1 MAQIDGGDIVARML
15 KREGI
20 DTIFTLS
27 GGHIQNIYDGCLDE
41 GIRVVD
47 TRHEQSA
54 GHAAEGYSR
63 LTRKCGVAVV
73 TAGPGVTDV
82 VTAVATAYQN
92 ASPLLVIGGAAPL
105 RTSLMGALQEIPG
118 TVDMM
123 RPITKWA
130 ATIPFTNR
138 IQDYLAQAFR
148 IALTGRFGPV
158 FLEIPSDIL
167 FGRLEEDSIE
177 WPQNYRTEGR
187 TQGDAALVKQ
197 AAQLLADA
205 ERPAVMAGTGIYWA
219 DAGDAFRELAEKVQ
233 APIYLNDMGRGMVH
247 QDHPQFMSRTRR
259 TAFGEADV
267 ILFAGTMMDFRLR
280 YGKSAGPQA
289 KVIAVDIDPTEIGRN
304 RGVDVGIEG
313 DPRAVLQGITAEI
326 GRSANSAAI
335 QHNDW
340 LEKLRDGETKIV
352 ELRQRWLHSDAD
364 PIHPLRLCNEIAK
377 FVDEDTTVV
386 GDGGDI
392 VGLASQVLPVNRPS
406 QFMGPGP
413 LGTLGVGTGFCMA
426 ASVVYPNKR
435 VLMVNGDGSFG
446 LNGFDFDTFV
456 RFNMPV
462 VSVVG
467 NDRQWGQILVGQAK
481 MYGDERVV
489 ATRLGDNA
497 RYDKVVEALGGHG
510 EFVTKPDDIYPAI
523 ERAFASGKPACVNV
537 IIDQTPEGVSGGYEF
552 LG

>member
-41 GIRVVD
+41 GIRVID

-73 TAGPGVTDV
+73 TAGPGVTDT

-148 IALTGRFGPV
+148 VALTGRFGPV

-167 FGRLEEDSIE
+167 FGRVEEESIE
-177 WPQNYRTEGR
+177 WPVNYRTEGR
-187 TQGDAALVKQ
+187 TTGDTALVKQ
-197 AAQLLADA
+197 AAGLLANA
-205 ERPAVMAGTGIYWA
+205 ERPAVMAGTGIYWS
-219 DAGDAFRELAEKVQ
+219 DAGEAFRELAEKVQ

-247 QDHPQFMSRTRR
+247 QEHPQFMSRTRR
-259 TAFGEADV
+259 AAFGEADV

-280 YGKSAGPQA
+280 YGKSVGPQA
-289 KVIAVDIDPTEIGRN
+289 KVIAVDIDPNEIGRN

-313 DPRAVLQGITAEI
+313 DPRAVLQAIRSEI
-326 GRSANSAAI
+326 GTAAI
-335 QHNDW
+335 RHDEW
-340 LEKLRDGETKIV
+340 IAKLRDGETKVV

-377 FVDEDTTVV
+377 FVDDETTVV

-426 ASVVYPNKR
+426 ASVVHPGKR

-462 VSVVG
+462 VAVVG
-467 NDRQWGQILVGQAK
+467 NDRQWGQIIVGQAK
-481 MYGDERVV
+481 MYGEDRVV

-497 RYDKVVEALGGHG
+497 RYDRVVEALGGHG
-510 EFVTKPDDIYPAI
+510 EFVTRPDDIAPAI

-537 IIDQTPEGVSGGYEF
+537 IIDQKPEGVSGGYEF

>member
-1 MAQIDGGDIVARML
+1 MAQIDGGDLVARML
-15 KREGI
+15 KREAI

-27 GGHIQNIYDGCLDE
+27 GGHVQNIYDGCIDE
-41 GIRVVD
+41 GIRVID

-92 ASPLLVIGGAAPL
+92 ASPMLVIGGAAPL

-118 TVDMM
+118 TVEMM
-123 RPITKWA
+123 KPITKWA
-130 ATIPFTNR
+130 ATVPFTNR
-138 IQDYLAQAFR
+138 IPDYLAQAFR
-148 IALTGRFGPV
+148 IALTGRYGPV

-167 FGRLEEDSIE
+167 FGRLEEE
-177 WPQNYRTEGR
+177 ALPLPEGYRTEGR
-187 TQGDAALVKQ
+187 TQGDFQLIAK
-197 AAQLLADA
+197 AAQLLAGA
-205 ERPAVMAGTGIYWA
+205 ERPVVMGGTGIYWA
-219 DAGDAFRELAEKVQ
+219 DAGAALRQLAEAVS
-233 APIYLNDMGRGMVH
+233 APIYLNDMGRGTVR

-259 TAFGEADV
+259 TALAEADV
-267 ILFAGTMMDFRLR
+267 VLFAGTMIDFRLG
-280 YGKSAGPQA
+280 YGKRINPQA
-289 KVIAVDIDPTEIGRN
+289 KVISIDIDPNELGRN
-304 RGVDVGIEG
+304 RGIDIGIEG
-313 DPRAVLQGITAEI
+313 DPRHALEQITAELG
-326 GRSANSAAI
+326 GRTVRHDA
-335 QHNDW
+335 W
-340 LEKLRDGETKIV
+340 LAKLRDGETKV
-352 ELRQRWLHSDAD
+352 LELRQKWLHSDAD

-377 FVDEDTTVV
+377 FVDDETIVV

-392 VGLASQVLPVNRPS
+392 VGLASQVLPVNQPG

-426 ASVVYPNKR
+426 AHVVHPRRK

-456 RFNMPV
+456 RFGMPV
-462 VSVVG
+462 VSVIG
-467 NDRQWGQILVGQAK
+467 NDRQWGQILVGQEK
-481 MYGDERVV
+481 MYGEERVV

-497 RYDKVVEALGGHG
+497 RYDRVVEALGGHG
-510 EFVTKPDDIYPAI
+510 EFVTRPDEIFAAI

-537 IIDQTPEGVSGGYEF
+537 LIDQKPDGVSGGYEF

>member
-1 MAQIDGGDIVARML
+1 MAQIDGGDLVARML
-15 KREGI
+15 KAEGI

-27 GGHIQNIYDGCLDE
+27 GGHVQNIYDGCIDE

-92 ASPLLVIGGAAPL
+92 ASPMLIIGGAAPL
-105 RTSLMGALQEIPG
+105 STSLMGALQEIPG
-118 TVDMM
+118 TVEMM
-123 RPITKWA
+123 RPITKWS
-130 ATIPFTNR
+130 ATIPFTKR
-138 IQDYLAQAFR
+138 IPDYLAQAFR
-148 IALTGRFGPV
+148 VALTGRYGPV

-167 FGRLEEDSIE
+167 FGRVEESE
-177 WPQNYRTEGR
+177 VPLPTGYRTEGR
-187 TQGDAALVKQ
+187 TQGDFGLIKQ
-197 AAQLLADA
+197 AASLLANA
-205 ERPAVMAGTGIYWA
+205 ERPAVMGGTGVYWA
-219 DAGDAFRELAEKVQ
+219 DAGTALQELAEKVH
-233 APIYLNDMGRGMVH
+233 APIFLNDMGRGTVS
-247 QDHPQFMSRTRR
+247 QEHPQFMSRTRR

-267 ILFAGTMMDFRLR
+267 ILFAGTMIDFRLR
-280 YGKSAGPQA
+280 YGRSVNPAA
-289 KVIAVDIDPTEIGRN
+289 KVISIDIDPNELGRN
-304 RGVDVGIEG
+304 RGVDIGIEG
-313 DPRAVLQGITAEI
+313 DPKHALEQITAELGTRSTRHDDWI
-326 GRSANSAAI
+326 G
-335 QHNDW
+335 
-340 LEKLRDGETKIV
+340 KLRDGETKVV
-352 ELRQRWLHSDAD
+352 ELRQKWLHSDAN

-377 FVDEDTTVV
+377 FVDDNTIVV

-392 VGLASQVLPVNRPS
+392 VGLSSQVLPVNHPG

-426 ASVVYPNKR
+426 ANVVHPDKKI
-435 VLMVNGDGSFG
+435 LMVNGDGSFG

-456 RFNMPV
+456 RFGMPV
-462 VSVVG
+462 VSVIG
-467 NDRQWGQILVGQAK
+467 NDRQWGQILVGQEK
-481 MYGDERVV
+481 MYGEERVV

-510 EFVTKPDDIYPAI
+510 EFVTEPGEIFPAI

-537 IIDQTPEGVSGGYEF
+537 IIDQKPEGVTGGYEF

>member
-1 MAQIDGGDIVARML
+1 VAQIDGGDLVARML
-15 KREGI
+15 KLEGI
-20 DTIFTLS
+20 DTVFTLS

-123 RPITKWA
+123 RPITKWS
-130 ATIPFTNR
+130 ATIPYTNR
-138 IQDYLAQAFR
+138 IPDYLAQAFR
-148 IALTGRFGPV
+148 VALSGRFGPV

-167 FGRLEEDSIE
+167 FGRVEEEQIE
-177 WPQNYRTEGR
+177 LPKGYRTEGR
-187 TQGDAALVKQ
+187 TRGEESLVRRAAE
-197 AAQLLADA
+197 LLAAA
-205 ERPAVMAGTGIYWA
+205 ERPAIMGGTGVYWA
-219 DAGDAFRELAEKVQ
+219 DAGDGLRALAEKVH
-233 APIYLNDMGRGMVH
+233 APIYLNDMGRGTIA

-280 YGKSAGPQA
+280 YGKSVGPQA
-289 KVIAVDIDPTEIGRN
+289 RVITLDIDPTEIGRN
-304 RGVDVGIEG
+304 RSVDIGIEG
-313 DPRAVLQGITAEI
+313 DPRTTLEDITVEI
-326 GRSANSAAI
+326 GSKAI
-335 QHNDW
+335 RHDEW
-340 LEKLRDGETKIV
+340 LEKLRDGETKII

-364 PIHPLRLCNEIAK
+364 PIHPLRLCNDIAK
-377 FVDEDTTVV
+377 FVDDETTVV

-392 VGLASQVLPVNRPS
+392 VGLASQVLPVNRPC

-426 ASVVYPNKR
+426 ASVVRPGKR

-456 RFNMPV
+456 RFGMPI

-467 NDRQWGQILVGQAK
+467 NDRQWGQILVGQEK
-481 MYGDERVV
+481 MYGEERVV

-510 EFVTKPDDIYPAI
+510 EYVTKPGDIAPAI
-523 ERAFASGKPACVNV
+523 ERALASGKPACVNV
-537 IIDQTPEGVSGGYEF
+537 IIDQKPEGVQGGYEF

>member
-1 MAQIDGGDIVARML
+1 MAQIDGGDLVARML

-27 GGHIQNIYDGCLDE
+27 GGHIQNIYDGCIDE
-41 GIRVVD
+41 GIRIID

-73 TAGPGVTDV
+73 TAGPGVTDT

-118 TVDMM
+118 TVEMM
-123 RPITKWA
+123 RPITKWS
-130 ATIPFTNR
+130 ATIPFTHR
-138 IQDYLAQAFR
+138 IPDYLAQAFR
-148 IALTGRFGPV
+148 IALTGRYGPV

-167 FGRLEEDSIE
+167 FGRVEEE
-177 WPQNYRTEGR
+177 QTKLPEGYRTEGK
-187 TQGDAALVKQ
+187 TQGDAALIKR
-197 AAQLLADA
+197 AAQMLANA
-205 ERPAVMAGTGIYWA
+205 ERPVVMGGTGVYWS
-219 DAGDAFRELAEKVQ
+219 DAGGALRELAEKVQ
-233 APIYLNDMGRGMVH
+233 APIYLNDMGRGTVS
-247 QDHPQFMSRTRR
+247 QEHPQFMSRTRR
-259 TAFGEADV
+259 TALGEADV
-267 ILFAGTMMDFRLR
+267 VLFAGTMFDFRLR
-280 YGKSAGPQA
+280 YGGSIGPQA
-289 KVIAVDIDPTEIGRN
+289 QIISIDIDPNELGRN
-304 RGVDVGIEG
+304 RGIDVGIEG
-313 DPRAVLQGITAEI
+313 DPKSALMQITAEI
-326 GRSANSAAI
+326 GARTVRHDEWIS
-335 QHNDW
+335 
-340 LEKLRDGETKIV
+340 KLRDGETKV
-352 ELRQRWLHSDAD
+352 LELRQKWLHSDNS
-364 PIHPLRLCNEIAK
+364 PIHPLRLCNEMAK
-377 FVDEDTTVV
+377 FVDENTIVV

-392 VGLASQVLPVNRPS
+392 VATASQVLPVNQPG

-413 LGTLGVGTGFCMA
+413 LGTLGVGTGFCIA
-426 ASVVYPNKR
+426 AKSVHPKKR

-446 LNGFDFDTFV
+446 LNGFDFDTLV
-456 RFNMPV
+456 RFDMPV
-462 VSVVG
+462 VAVVG

-481 MYGDERVV
+481 MYGEERVV

-510 EFVTKPDDIYPAI
+510 EFVTEADDIFPAI

-537 IIDQTPEGVSGGYEF
+537 IIDQKPDGVAGGYEF

>member
-1 MAQIDGGDIVARML
+1 ML

-41 GIRVVD
+41 GIRVID

-73 TAGPGVTDV
+73 TAGPGVTDT

-130 ATIPFTNR
+130 ATVPFTDR
-138 IQDYLAQAFR
+138 IHDYLAQAFR
-148 IALTGRFGPV
+148 VALTGRYGPV

-167 FGRLEEDSIE
+167 FGRVEEERIE
-177 WPQNYRTEGR
+177 WPVRYRTEGR
-187 TQGDAALVKQ
+187 TAGDPALVKE
-197 AAQLLADA
+197 AGELLANA
-205 ERPAVMAGTGIYWA
+205 ERPAVMGGTGIYWS
-219 DAGDAFRELAEKVQ
+219 DAGDAFRELAEKVH
-233 APIYLNDMGRGMVH
+233 APVYLNDMGRGMVS
-247 QDHPQFMSRTRR
+247 QEHPQFMSRTRR

-280 YGKSAGPQA
+280 YGKSVGPQA
-289 KVIAVDIDPTEIGRN
+289 KVIAIDIDPNEIGRN

-313 DPRAVLQGITAEI
+313 DPRAVLRAIQSEI
-326 GRSANSAAI
+326 GAKTIRHD
-335 QHNDW
+335 QW
-340 LEKLRDGETKIV
+340 LAKLRDGETKVV

-377 FVDEDTTVV
+377 FVDDETTVV

-392 VGLASQVLPVNRPS
+392 VGLASQVLPVNHPS

-426 ASVVYPNKR
+426 ASVVRPGKR

-467 NDRQWGQILVGQAK
+467 NDRQWGQIIVGQAK
-481 MYGDERVV
+481 MYGEERVV

-497 RYDKVVEALGGHG
+497 RYDRVVEALGGHG
-510 EFVTKPDDIYPAI
+510 EFVTKPGDIAPAI
-523 ERAFASGKPACVNV
+523 ERALTCGKPACVNV
-537 IIDQTPEGVSGGYEF
+537 IIDQKPEGVSGGYAF

>member
-1 MAQIDGGDIVARML
+1 MAQIDGGDLVARML
-15 KREGI
+15 KREAI

-27 GGHIQNIYDGCLDE
+27 GGHVQNIYDGCIDE
-41 GIRVVD
+41 GIRVID

-92 ASPLLVIGGAAPL
+92 ASPMLVIGGAAPL

-118 TVDMM
+118 TVEMM
-123 RPITKWA
+123 KPITKWA
-130 ATIPFTNR
+130 ATVPFTNR
-138 IQDYLAQAFR
+138 IPDYLAQAFR
-148 IALTGRFGPV
+148 IALTGRYGPV

-167 FGRLEEDSIE
+167 FGRLEEE
-177 WPQNYRTEGR
+177 AVPLPEGYRTEGR
-187 TQGDAALVKQ
+187 TQGDFQLIAK
-197 AAQLLADA
+197 AAQLLAGA
-205 ERPAVMAGTGIYWA
+205 ERPVVMGGTGIYWA
-219 DAGDAFRELAEKVQ
+219 DAGAALRQLAEAVS
-233 APIYLNDMGRGMVH
+233 APIYLNDMGRGTVR

-259 TAFGEADV
+259 TALAEADV
-267 ILFAGTMMDFRLR
+267 VLFAGTMIDFRLG
-280 YGKSAGPQA
+280 YGKRINPQA
-289 KVIAVDIDPTEIGRN
+289 KVISIDIDPNELGRN
-304 RGVDVGIEG
+304 RGIDIGIEG
-313 DPRAVLQGITAEI
+313 DPRHALEQITAELG
-326 GRSANSAAI
+326 GRTVRHDA
-335 QHNDW
+335 W
-340 LEKLRDGETKIV
+340 LAKLRDGETKV
-352 ELRQRWLHSDAD
+352 LELRQKWLHSDAD

-377 FVDEDTTVV
+377 FVDDETIVV

-392 VGLASQVLPVNRPS
+392 VGLASQVLPVNQPG

-426 ASVVYPNKR
+426 AHVVHPRRK

-456 RFNMPV
+456 RFGMPV
-462 VSVVG
+462 VSVIG
-467 NDRQWGQILVGQAK
+467 NDRQWGQILVGQEK
-481 MYGDERVV
+481 MYGEERVV

-497 RYDKVVEALGGHG
+497 RYDRVVEALGGHG
-510 EFVTKPDDIYPAI
+510 EFVTRPDEIFAAI

-537 IIDQTPEGVSGGYEF
+537 LIDQKPDGVSGGYEF

>member
-1 MAQIDGGDIVARML
+1 VGQIDGGDVVARML

-20 DTIFTLS
+20 DAIFTLS

-54 GHAAEGYSR
+54 GHAAEGYGR

-92 ASPLLVIGGAAPL
+92 ASPMLVIGGAAPL
-105 RTSLMGALQEIPG
+105 NTSLMGALQEIPG
-118 TVDMM
+118 TVEMM
-123 RPITKWA
+123 KPITKWA
-130 ATIPFTNR
+130 ATVPFTKR
-138 IQDYLAQAFR
+138 IPDYLAQAFR
-148 IALTGRFGPV
+148 VALTGRYGPV
-158 FLEIPSDIL
+158 FLELPSDIL
-167 FGRLEEDSIE
+167 FGRMDEGEVTL
-177 WPQNYRTEGR
+177 PTGYRTEGR
-187 TQGDAALVKQ
+187 IQGDGTLVDEAAE
-197 AAQLLADA
+197 LLAGA
-205 ERPAVMAGTGIYWA
+205 ERPVVMGGTGVYWS
-219 DAGDAFRELAEKVQ
+219 DAGDALRELAEKVQ
-233 APIYLNDMGRGMVH
+233 APIYLNDMGRGAVS

-267 ILFAGTMMDFRLR
+267 IVFAGTMIDFRLR
-280 YGKSAGPQA
+280 YGRSINPNA
-289 KVIAVDIDPTEIGRN
+289 KVISIDIDPTELGRN
-304 RGVDVGIEG
+304 RGIDIGIEG
-313 DPRAVLQGITAEI
+313 DPRSVLQQLKSELSGREI
-326 GRSANSAAI
+326 RHDEWIA
-335 QHNDW
+335 
-340 LEKLRDGETKIV
+340 KLRDGETKV
-352 ELRQRWLHSDAD
+352 MELRQKWLHSNAN

-377 FVDEDTTVV
+377 FVDDKTTVI

-392 VGLASQVLPVNRPS
+392 VGLASQVLPVNEPG

-426 ASVVYPNKR
+426 ASVVHPDRKI
-435 VLMVNGDGSFG
+435 LMVNGDGSFG

-462 VSVVG
+462 VSVIG
-467 NDRQWGQILVGQAK
+467 NDRQWGQILVGQEK
-481 MYGDERVV
+481 MYGEERVV

-510 EFVTKPDDIYPAI
+510 EFVTDAGEIAPAI

-537 IIDQTPEGVSGGYEF
+537 IIDQRPEGVQGGYEF

>member
-1 MAQIDGGDIVARML
+1 MAQIDGGDFVARML
-15 KREGI
+15 RGEGI

-41 GIRVVD
+41 GIRVID
-47 TRHEQSA
+47 TRHEQVA

-73 TAGPGVTDV
+73 TAGPGVTDT

-92 ASPLLVIGGAAPL
+92 ASPMLVIGGAAPL
-105 RTSLMGALQEIPG
+105 NTSLMGALQEIPG
-118 TVDMM
+118 TVEMM
-123 RPITKWA
+123 RPITKWS
-130 ATIPFTNR
+130 ATVPFTKR
-138 IQDYLAQAFR
+138 IPDYLAQAFR

-167 FGRLEEDSIE
+167 FGRVEESE
-177 WPQNYRTEGR
+177 VELPTGYRTEGR
-187 TQGDAALVKQ
+187 TQGDFRLIKE
-197 AAQLLADA
+197 AAQLLAGA
-205 ERPAVMAGTGIYWA
+205 ERPVLMGGTGVYWA
-219 DAGDAFRELAEKVQ
+219 NAGDAFRELAEKVQ
-233 APIYLNDMGRGMVH
+233 APMYLNDMGRGMVH
-247 QDHPQFMSRTRR
+247 QDHAQFMSRTRR

-267 ILFAGTMMDFRLR
+267 VLFAGTLLDFRLR
-280 YGKSAGPQA
+280 YGRSVNPSA
-289 KVIAVDIDPTEIGRN
+289 KVISIDIDPNELGRN

-313 DPRAVLQGITAEI
+313 DPRNALQQITAEI
-326 GRSANSAAI
+326 GARSFNHDAWI
-335 QHNDW
+335 G
-340 LEKLRDGETKIV
+340 KLRDGETKVI
-352 ELRQRWLHSDAD
+352 ELRQRWLHSDNS
-364 PIHPLRLCNEIAK
+364 PIHPLRLCNEMAK
-377 FVDEDTTVV
+377 FVDDNTTVV

-392 VGLASQVLPVNRPS
+392 VSTASQVLPVNQPG

-413 LGTLGVGTGFCMA
+413 LGTLGVGTGFCIA
-426 ASVVYPNKR
+426 AKAVHPERR

-446 LNGFDFDTFV
+446 LNGFDFDTLV

-467 NDRQWGQILVGQAK
+467 NDRQWGQIIVGQEK
-481 MYGDERVV
+481 MYGPDRVV
-489 ATRLGDNA
+489 ATRLADNA

-510 EFVTKPDDIYPAI
+510 EFVTEPDQIYPAI

-537 IIDQTPEGVSGGYEF
+537 ILDQKPEGVSGGYEF

>member
-41 GIRVVD
+41 GIRVID

-73 TAGPGVTDV
+73 TAGPGVTDT

-148 IALTGRFGPV
+148 VALTGRYGPV

-177 WPQNYRTEGR
+177 WPEHYRTEGR
-187 TQGDAALVKQ
+187 TSGDTALVKR
-197 AAQLLADA
+197 AAELLANA
-205 ERPAVMAGTGIYWA
+205 ERPAVMGGTGIYWS
-219 DAGDAFRELAEKVQ
+219 DAGEAFRELAEKVQ

-247 QDHPQFMSRTRR
+247 QEHPQFMSRTRR

-280 YGKSAGPQA
+280 YGKSVGPQA
-289 KVIAVDIDPTEIGRN
+289 KVIAVDIDPNEIGRN

-313 DPRAVLQGITAEI
+313 DPRAVLQGIRSEI
-326 GRSANSAAI
+326 GSKTIRHDEWIA
-335 QHNDW
+335 
-340 LEKLRDGETKIV
+340 KLRDGETKVV
-352 ELRQRWLHSDAD
+352 ELRQRWLHSEAD

-377 FVDEDTTVV
+377 FVDDETTVV

-426 ASVVYPNKR
+426 ASVVHPGKR
-435 VLMVNGDGSFG
+435 VLMVNGDGAFG

-467 NDRQWGQILVGQAK
+467 NDRQWGQIIVGQAK
-481 MYGDERVV
+481 MYGEDRVV

-510 EFVTKPDDIYPAI
+510 EFVTRPDDIAPAI

-537 IIDQTPEGVSGGYEF
+537 IIDQKPEGVSGGYEF